1 MKNGPRIKTKMKIKQ
16 YNITKLFFFLF
27 SLLFQFSPSTCR
39 LLRLKSNKSN
49 HHNKEISLSLP
60 EFFTSNRMAN
70 LHFVIK
76 IDRTRNPEKQNSVQ
90 RFGTRATRSLS
101 NDRGCESDESES
113 GEPNPSKIRNPK
125 KPQQQLG
132 HKSAIQRRR

>member
-16 YNITKLFFFLF
+16 YNIAKLFFFLF
-27 SLLFQFSPSTCR
+27 STCR

-70 LHFVIK
+70 LQSVTKNRPHSESRESKFRPKVRNQSNKIVIK
-76 IDRTRNPEKQNSVQ
+76 
-90 RFGTRATRSLS
+90 RSRL
-101 NDRGCESDESES
+101 R
-113 GEPNPSKIRNPK
+113 IRR
-125 KPQQQLG
+125 
-132 HKSAIQRRR
+132 IRIR